1 MTTATTP
8 FRSRHHRSTPL
19 GESIVVGLVAVV
31 AVAAVALLG
40 SLANQASID
49 SWYTTL
55 ERPWFAPPNAVF
67 GPVWTALYVTIAVAG
82 WLLWKSDGP
91 ARTTALLL
99 WGVQLALNLAW
110 SLVFFGLR
118 SLGGGMVVILALL
131 ASIIALMLVA
141 GRLRPSVSWL
151 LLPYAAWVTFATA
164 LNAGYLAL
172 N

>member
-1 MTTATTP
+1 MQ
-8 FRSRHHRSTPL
+8 
-19 GESIVVGLVAVV
+19 
-31 AVAAVALLG
+31 VAANWL
-40 SLANQASID
+40 
-49 SWYTTL
+49 TTL
-55 ERPWFAPPNAVF
+55 ASSTGFFMFHVIVF
-67 GPVWTALYVTIAVAG
+67 AG

-91 ARTTALLL
+91 ARTTALVL

-141 GRLRPSVSWL
+141 GRLRPAVSWL